1 MNAMTASRASL
12 STRNG
17 SPDAAIAS
25 RTRRTTSPTSTCSVP
40 GSVGSC
46 SVRPGTVNPNSS
58 RSFSMR
64 QWFSVTAPDSSNA
77 IRNGMHDAL
86 DLHRREQQRRAEVT
100 VAELPVEP
108 AEGDVERVGAG
119 LLDRRARAVAQP
131 GHRRLVDV
139 RAYPE

>member
-17 SPDAAIAS
+17 RPDAAIAS

-46 SVRPGTVNPNSS
+46 SVSPGTVNPNSS

-64 QWFSVTAPDSSNA
+64 LWFSVTAPDSSNA
-77 IRNGMHDAL
+77 IRNGMTTPLTCTGASSSGAL
-86 DLHRREQQRRAEVT
+86 RSRSPSCQSSRPSVT
-100 VAELPVEP
+100 
-108 AEGDVERVGAG
+108 
-119 LLDRRARAVAQP
+119 
-131 GHRRLVDV
+131 
-139 RAYPE
+139 